1 MPHLQGKIVG
11 PNNSLIL
18 ILSPYKMWLFHS
30 SPETTNV
37 SLYTGTGAVWLIKVV
52 IRKQN
57 WHVLT
62 ALPPNPHPH
71 PPTTKPSPPP
81 PPLPLPPKT
90 KKTKKNQNKTDLSA
104 IKGSYF
110 SGSVT

>member
-1 MPHLQGKIVG
+1 MSHLKDKIVG

-30 SPETTNV
+30 SSETTHV

-62 ALPPNPHPH
+62 ALPP
-71 PPTTKPSPPP
+71 PPP
-81 PPLPLPPKT
+81 PQHHQKKKKDKT
-90 KKTKKNQNKTDLSA
+90 KQNTNLRT
-104 IKGSYF
+104 IRGSYF
-110 SGSVT
+110 TGSVT

>member
-1 MPHLQGKIVG
+1 MPHLKDKIVG

-30 SPETTNV
+30 SSGTTHV

-62 ALPPNPHPH
+62 ALPP
-71 PPTTKPSPPP
+71 PPQHHQKKNKN
-81 PPLPLPPKT
+81 KT
-90 KKTKKNQNKTDLSA
+90 KQKTDLRT

-110 SGSVT
+110 SGSVTEQCPYKD

>member
-1 MPHLQGKIVG
+1 MPHLKDKIVG

-30 SPETTNV
+30 SSGTTHV
-37 SLYTGTGAVWLIKVV
+37 SLYTGTGAVWIKVV

-62 ALPPNPHPH
+62 ALPP
-71 PPTTKPSPPP
+71 PPNTTK
-81 PPLPLPPKT
+81 
-90 KKTKKNQNKTDLSA
+90 KKQKQNKTKNRS
-104 IKGSYF
+104 
-110 SGSVT
+110 